1 MDQQL
6 RTRAGLAGIIGVAVA
21 LGLGELLAGVFEPVP
36 SPLAAVGGLVIDLAP
51 PIVKDVAIAVF
62 GTADKPALAIGTAL
76 IALAIG
82 WRIGSAA
89 VQRPALAPV
98 AFGAFGALGVLAAWN
113 EPFARPV
120 PVIAATVVAALAGW
134 IVFDTLLDAAGD
146 EDPTDGVASDESRR
160 RFMRIAAGASA
171 GAVVAGAAGRVLL
184 TRVVDLPDVDLEHV
198 DGATPDDLSEH
209 SFDVAG
215 ITPVVVPTE
224 DFYRIDTALIVPS
237 VDERRWQLRVHGLVE
252 REVVLG
258 YDELLAMDRVE
269 EYVTIACVSNEV
281 GGDLVGNALWSGVRL
296 TEVLDR
302 AGVRP
307 EAEQLVGRS
316 VDGFTAG
323 FPVEAAF
330 DGREPLIALGM
341 NGRPL
346 PRRHGFPARLIVPGL
361 YGYVSATKW
370 LSDIEL
376 TTWDGFDGYWIPRGW
391 AKEAPIKTQSR
402 IDAPNPRRDHPAGTI
417 VLGGVAWAPLLGVDA
432 VEVRVDGGG
441 WIAAEIS
448 VPLSSA
454 AWVQWRAAVELS
466 PGRHVVE
473 VRATDGTGEPQPEEV
488 APPRPDGA
496 TGYHSVVLRVV

>member
-1 MDQQL
+1 M
-6 RTRAGLAGIIGVAVA
+6 
-21 LGLGELLAGVFEPVP
+21 
-36 SPLAAVGGLVIDLAP
+36 
-51 PIVKDVAIAVF
+51 
-62 GTADKPALAIGTAL
+62 
-76 IALAIG
+76 
-82 WRIGSAA
+82 
-89 VQRPALAPV
+89 
-98 AFGAFGALGVLAAWN
+98 
-113 EPFARPV
+113 
-120 PVIAATVVAALAGW
+120 
-134 IVFDTLLDAAGD
+134 
-146 EDPTDGVASDESRR
+146 
-160 RFMRIAAGASA
+160 
-171 GAVVAGAAGRVLL
+171 AGAAGRLLL
-184 TRVVDLPDVDLEHV
+184 TRVVDLPDVDLEPL
-198 DGATPDDLSEH
+198 DGATPDDLSEY

-307 EAEQLVGRS
+307 EAGQLVGRS

-341 NGRPL
+341 NGGPL

-370 LSDIEL
+370 LSEIEL
-376 TTWDGFDGYWIPRGW
+376 TTWDEFDGYWIPRGW

-402 IDAPNPRRDHPAGTI
+402 IDAPSPRRDQPAGTI
-417 VLGGVAWAPLLGVDA
+417 VLGGVAWAPLLGVEA
-432 VEVRVDGGG
+432 VEVRVDGGV
-441 WIAAEIS
+441 WLPAEIS

-454 AWVQWRAAVELS
+454 AWVQWKASVELP

-473 VRATDGTGEPQPEEV
+473 VRATDGTGQPQPEAV